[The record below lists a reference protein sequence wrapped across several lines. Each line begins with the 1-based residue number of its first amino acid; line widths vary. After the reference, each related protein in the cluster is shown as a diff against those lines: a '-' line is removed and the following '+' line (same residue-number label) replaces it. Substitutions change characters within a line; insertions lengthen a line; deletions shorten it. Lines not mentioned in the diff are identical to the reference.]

1 MSGRWPCTTDHPA
14 CMSSSRQVAPKRRE
28 GSFSHGEP
36 QSSGPTSGTWPQP
49 RGQPQNNC
57 TVRCRFFSFTGHD
70 QQIKIVDTYDARDCL
85 TRREPISR
93 PYLTAV
99 TISCVTLP
107 ADSKFT
113 LQDWPLCNPH
123 ANPPQSRKPVPPG
136 PGHHPSFC
144 AWLIPLSVAS
154 AQCTCAVADGSIS
167 FFVSVE

>member
-1 MSGRWPCTTDHPA
+1 MSRRWPCTTDHPA
-14 CMSSSRQVAPKRRE
+14 CMSSSRRVAPKHRE

-113 LQDWPLCNPH
+113 LQDWPLLQ
-123 ANPPQSRKPVPPG
+123 PPCQPASEQEACAPRPWPSPVFLRLAD
-136 PGHHPSFC
+136 S
-144 AWLIPLSVAS
+144 AERSVRPVYLCCGRR
-154 AQCTCAVADGSIS
+154 QHFLLC
-167 FFVSVE
+167 